1 VNISDDSLKFI
12 QQHQNK
18 SLTELALLLS
28 KKTEL
33 NKDFI
38 LAQINGI
45 QKAKNKLPQFYS
57 TPNIIYPI
65 KLSLEQCSSEKTGV
79 YKSEIINGE
88 KLLDLTG
95 GFGVD
100 SYYFSKTF
108 TQVTYLEQN
117 KSLHNIVKQNIKLLG
132 AKNIK
137 LFNSTAED
145 FIATTTQKFDV
156 IYIDPSRRNQNQR
169 VFKLDECTPN
179 IIELTSSLFKISNKI
194 LIKTAPLLDIKQTIK
209 DLKFVTKIWVIAVDN
224 DCKEVLYLLENEK
237 IVEPQIS
244 TINLT
249 KENQEFEFNFKQE
262 ETANTELSEPENF
275 LYESNSSILKAGAF
289 NSLCKSF
296 NIKKL
301 GQHTHLYTSKTLID
315 DFPGRTFKIE
325 NVLSYNTKEFRKL
338 NIQKANV
345 SCRNFKDNVE
355 QIKKKL
361 KIKDGGRNYLF
372 AANNING
379 KPILIVCL
387 RLDFSKK

>member
-1 VNISDDSLKFI
+1 MNISDDSLKFI

-275 LYESNSSILKAGAF
+275 LYEPNSSILKAGAF

-301 GQHTHLYTSKTLID
+301 GQHTHLYISKTLID

-361 KIKDGGRNYLF
+361 KIKDGGKNYLF
-372 AANNING
+372 ATNDKNN
-379 KPILIVCL
+379 KPILIVCV
-387 RLDFSKK
+387 K

>member
-1 VNISDDSLKFI
+1 MNISDDSLKFI

-156 IYIDPSRRNQNQR
+156 ICIDPSRRNQNQR

-194 LIKTAPLLDIKQTIK
+194 LIKTA
-209 DLKFVTKIWVIAVDN
+209 
-224 DCKEVLYLLENEK
+224 
-237 IVEPQIS
+237 
-244 TINLT
+244 
-249 KENQEFEFNFKQE
+249 
-262 ETANTELSEPENF
+262 
-275 LYESNSSILKAGAF
+275 
-289 NSLCKSF
+289 
-296 NIKKL
+296 
-301 GQHTHLYTSKTLID
+301 
-315 DFPGRTFKIE
+315 
-325 NVLSYNTKEFRKL
+325 KL
-338 NIQKANV
+338 NAYKGELMI
-345 SCRNFKDNVE
+345 
-355 QIKKKL
+355 
-361 KIKDGGRNYLF
+361 
-372 AANNING
+372 
-379 KPILIVCL
+379 
-387 RLDFSKK
+387 